1 MARTW
6 ASEPELGDD
15 AVRQATGRG
24 WDDWADLLD
33 AWPGDK
39 DDHGVLAAHLVDE
52 HGLEGWWAQT
62 VAVGYERI
70 SGRRLPYQRAD
81 GTFVASR
88 SKTVDVDVEE
98 LRSRL
103 LAADGRAALFP
114 GIETALRS
122 RPTSKNVR
130 LAMGG
135 GTVEIAL
142 QPRDDGR
149 ALVAV
154 EHGRLDSPEEAER
167 WRTYWADWLQLI
179 AAD

>member
-6 ASEPELGDD
+6 ASQPELGDD
-15 AVRQATGRG
+15 AVRHATGRG

-39 DDHGVLAAHLVDE
+39 GDHGALAAHLVDD

-88 SKTVDVDVEE
+88 SRTLDVDAEQ
-98 LRSRL
+98 LRARL
-103 LAADGRAALFP
+103 RDPGGRAELLP
-114 GIETALRS
+114 DIETELRS
-122 RPTSKNVR
+122 RPTSKSIR
-130 LAMGG
+130 LAIGG
-135 GTVEIAL
+135 GTAELAL
-142 QPRDDGR
+142 QPREDGR
-149 ALVAV
+149 VLVAV
-154 EHGRLDSPEEAER
+154 EHARLGSPEEAAR
-167 WRTYWADWLQLI
+167 WRAYWADWLESL